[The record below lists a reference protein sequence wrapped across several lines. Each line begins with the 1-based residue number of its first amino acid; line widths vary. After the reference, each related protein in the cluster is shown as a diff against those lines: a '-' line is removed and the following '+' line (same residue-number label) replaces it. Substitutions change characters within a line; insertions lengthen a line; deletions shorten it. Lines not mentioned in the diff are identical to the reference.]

1 MKFKKIHYVFLAA
14 ITVFSLVIVGI
25 LSNKQPENSKITP
38 TDKMPQ
44 TDLITY
50 TNTASKENIIVD
62 LPFPRAVT
70 GKAFSVIGKARGSW
84 YFEASF
90 PVKVLDANGNALARG
105 IAQAQSDW
113 MTADFVPFKA
123 DIKIPDTY
131 IGKARLVLEKDNPS
145 GLKENN
151 ASMSFDFTIEY

>member
-1 MKFKKIHYVFLAA
+1 MKLKKIHYVFLVC
-14 ITVFSLVIVGI
+14 IIVSTLI
-25 LSNKQPENSKITP
+25 FVVVLSSKNSKNTNVTP
-38 TDKMPQ
+38 IDKAPQ
-44 TDLITY
+44 TEIIKY

-62 LPFPRAVT
+62 LPFPGAVT
-70 GKAFSVIGKARGSW
+70 GKVFSVIGKARGSW

-90 PVKVLDANGNALARG
+90 PVKVLDAKGDMLAQG
-105 IAQAQSDW
+105 VAQAQSDW